1 MSSNRSLATQL
12 TVWYSV
18 FALLLLLAATGYL
31 SWALLANLNDE
42 DDQFLLERVAR
53 VRDVLDR
60 SRLDPVAL
68 QGEVDSLTSTNRL
81 LPISVRVFDNAG
93 KVVAESADMLSF
105 PVTASETGNEVETAD
120 GRSYRVIARHTDEYV
135 IQAVLDRT
143 REELMIARYI
153 RNVWWVLAVA
163 VLLCAIG
170 GYRIARRCISP
181 IREIIENF
189 GTIGATTL
197 DRRIESAG
205 QAAEISALAITFN
218 AMLDRLEASFTR
230 LSQFSADI
238 AHELR
243 TPVNNM
249 RGEMEV
255 ALGKTRT
262 ADQYRD
268 VLGSSLEECQRLS
281 RIIDSLL
288 FLARAEHPETQ
299 IRREP
304 LNVGEELRTVL
315 EFYEAAATESGVTL
329 AIDAPQAVKA
339 DLDRTLFQRAV
350 SNLVANAIAYTGA
363 GGHINVSAV
372 RQGTALRV
380 EVADTGCGISGA
392 QLPHVFD
399 RLYRVDDA
407 RTAASGGVGLGLA
420 IVKSIAELH
429 GGKVEISSE
438 EGRGTRIA
446 LVLAAV

>member
-31 SWALLANLNDE
+31 SWALLANLDEE
-42 DDQFLLERVAR
+42 DDQFLLERVGR

-60 SRLDPVAL
+60 SRLDSAAL
-68 QGEVDSLTSTNRL
+68 QGEVESLTATNRL
-81 LPISVRVFDNAG
+81 LPISVRVFDHAG
-93 KVVAESADMLSF
+93 KVVVESAEMLKF
-105 PVTASETGNEVETAD
+105 PVTASETGQEVETAD
-120 GRSYRVIARHTDEYV
+120 GRSYRVIARHTDGFL
-135 IQAVLDRT
+135 IQAALDRT

-153 RNVWWVLAVA
+153 RNVWWVLAVS

-170 GYRIARRCISP
+170 GYRIAKRCIGP

-197 DRRIESAG
+197 DRRIRFAG
-205 QAAEISALAITFN
+205 KAAEISSLAITFN
-218 AMLDRLEASFTR
+218 AMLDRLEESFTR
-230 LSQFSADI
+230 LSRFSADI

-255 ALGKTRT
+255 ALGKVRT
-262 ADQYRD
+262 SDQYRD
-268 VLGSSLEECQRLS
+268 ALGSSLEECQRLS

-288 FLARAEHPETQ
+288 FLARAESPETQ

-304 LNVGEELRTVL
+304 LIVYDELRTVM
-315 EFYEAAATESGVTL
+315 EFYEATATESGVTI
-329 AIDAPQAVKA
+329 AIDSLPTVKA

-350 SNLVANAIAYTGA
+350 SNLVANAISYTGA
-363 GGHINVSAV
+363 GGQINVTAV
-372 RQGTALRV
+372 RDGATVRV
-380 EVADTGCGISGA
+380 EVVDTGCGIGKA
-392 QLPHVFD
+392 HLPRVCD
-399 RLYRVDDA
+399 RLYRVDGA
-407 RTAASGGVGLGLA
+407 RTSVSGGVGLGLA

-429 GGKVEISSE
+429 GGTVEVSSE
-438 EGRGTRIA
+438 EGRGTRVA
-446 LVLAAV
+446 LVLAG